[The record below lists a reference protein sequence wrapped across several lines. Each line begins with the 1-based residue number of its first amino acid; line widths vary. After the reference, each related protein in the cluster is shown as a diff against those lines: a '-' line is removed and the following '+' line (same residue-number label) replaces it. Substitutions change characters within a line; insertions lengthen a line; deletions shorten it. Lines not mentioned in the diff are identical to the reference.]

1 MKTNIGKR
9 RTTFLKVHHCNVF
22 LTRIIFTD
30 KQALFEASTEEY
42 TLQVDKFNQT
52 QRRSIEETI
61 PDACRSLQSLFAS
74 NGNQWADILDRVV
87 KIESS
92 SAERGNKLLK
102 LVLIMPYY

>member
-1 MKTNIGKR
+1 M
-9 RTTFLKVHHCNVF
+9 
-22 LTRIIFTD
+22 TRIIFTD

-61 PDACRSLQSLFAS
+61 PDACRSLQSLYAS

-92 SAERGNKLLK
+92 SAERGNKLLTR
-102 LVLIMPYY
+102 VIIMR

>member
-1 MKTNIGKR
+1 M
-9 RTTFLKVHHCNVF
+9 
-22 LTRIIFTD
+22 
-30 KQALFEASTEEY
+30 STAEY

-61 PDACRSLQSLFAS
+61 PDACRSLQSLYAS

-92 SAERGNKLLK
+92 SAERGNKLLTRVNAIINFIQ
-102 LVLIMPYY
+102 LTCFIYHLILFILTVVTQLTRLDSQT